1 MNYNIIDFINI
12 FLFIIIIIIIIN
24 KINTHESFN
33 AKNCGGECI
42 NDYQCD
48 GDFKCENLQCCA

>member
-12 FLFIIIIIIIIN
+12 FLFIIIIVLIIN

-42 NDYQCD
+42 N
-48 GDFKCENLQCCA
+48 G